1 MIHRVRRKL
10 LYSSSNRRVI
20 RWSQRIVMPG
30 FEGFSL
36 YHISRFFFLA
46 IQQGQIINRASAIA
60 FKLFLAFFPALIML
74 LTLIPYI
81 PIPDFQA
88 RLLDNFRAMMPHEVY
103 AFIEGMLHDLVVK
116 KHSTLLSVSFITG
129 LYFASNSMDAILDGF
144 SASYHVTRW
153 HTALKQRL
161 LSLVLLVALT
171 VMMVVAM
178 ALLSLSNWVISLIND
193 SGYVLTQLEHYGL
206 LAAKWGITVLM
217 LLGSISLLYNA
228 GDPTARRF
236 RFITP
241 GAILAVALTLLVSQ
255 ALVFFFER
263 ITDYNAL
270 YGSIGAI
277 LAVQLWIYFNMI
289 VLLIGFELNA
299 SITRARLDSRDTLR
313 PKPGQAL

>member
-10 LYSSSNRRVI
+10 LYSSSNRRMI
-20 RWSQRIVMPG
+20 RWSQRIVLPG

-46 IQQGQIINRASAIA
+46 LQQGQIINRASAIA

-81 PIPDFQA
+81 PVQDFQA
-88 RLLDNFRAMMPHEVY
+88 MLLANFRAMMPYEVY

-129 LYFASNSMDAILDGF
+129 LYLASNCMDAILDGF

-153 HTALKQRL
+153 HSAFKQRL
-161 LSLVLLVALT
+161 LSLGLLVVLT
-171 VMMVVAM
+171 VMMVIAM
-178 ALLSLSNWVISLIND
+178 ALLSLSNWAISLIND
-193 SGYVLTQLEHYGL
+193 SGYVLSQLEHFGL
-206 LAAKWGITVLM
+206 LAAKWGTTVLM
-217 LLGSISLLYNA
+217 MMGSISLLYNA
-228 GDPTARRF
+228 GDPGARRF
-236 RFITP
+236 KLITP
-241 GAILAVALTLLVSQ
+241 GAILAVVLSLLMSQ
-255 ALVFFFER
+255 ALVFFFGR

-299 SITRARLDSRDTLR
+299 SISRARVESRESLR
-313 PKPGQAL
+313 PETTRG

>member
-20 RWSQRIVMPG
+20 RWSQRLVLPG

-46 IQQGQIINRASAIA
+46 IQQGQIVNRASAIA
-60 FKLFLAFFPALIML
+60 FKLFLAFFPAVIML
-74 LTLIPYI
+74 LTLIPFI
-81 PIPDFQA
+81 PIPDFQTK
-88 RLLDNFRAMMPHEVY
+88 LMENFQAMMPHEVY

-116 KHSTLLSVSFITG
+116 KHSTLLSVSTITG
-129 LYFASNSMDAILDGF
+129 LYLASNSMDAILDGF

-153 HTALKQRL
+153 HGALKQRL
-161 LSLVLLVALT
+161 LSLGLLVALT
-171 VMMVVAM
+171 LMIVIAM
-178 ALLSLSNWVISLIND
+178 ALLSLSNWAISLINS
-193 SGYVLTQLEHYGL
+193 SGYVLSQLEHFSL
-206 LAAKWGITVLM
+206 LAVKWGTTVLM
-217 LLGSISLLYNA
+217 ILSSISLIYNA
-228 GDPTARRF
+228 GDPQAYRF
-236 RFITP
+236 KLITP
-241 GAILAVALTLLVSQ
+241 GAILAVVLTLVVSQ

-277 LAVQLWIYFNMI
+277 IAVQLWIYFNMI

-299 SITRARLDSRDTLR
+299 SIARARLDSRDTLR
-313 PKPGQAL
+313 PEARKA